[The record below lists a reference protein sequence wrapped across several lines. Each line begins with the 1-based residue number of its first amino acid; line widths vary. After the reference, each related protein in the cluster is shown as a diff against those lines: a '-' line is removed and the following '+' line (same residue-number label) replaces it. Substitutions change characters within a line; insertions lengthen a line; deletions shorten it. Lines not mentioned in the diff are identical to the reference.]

1 MPVREK
7 SVVQRLTN
15 STHLFKLID
24 ECFNGINYFVCTS
37 PYIDDIKAEK
47 LNSFMRHF
55 QNNYDSFMK
64 ISEATNQKIEG
75 SAFWCC
81 NNVYNGFPCEEHDEN
96 VISCMNRWSRIT
108 RVFLAE
114 Q

>member
-1 MPVREK
+1 
-7 SVVQRLTN
+7 
-15 STHLFKLID
+15 
-24 ECFNGINYFVCTS
+24 
-37 PYIDDIKAEK
+37 
-47 LNSFMRHF
+47 
-55 QNNYDSFMK
+55 MK